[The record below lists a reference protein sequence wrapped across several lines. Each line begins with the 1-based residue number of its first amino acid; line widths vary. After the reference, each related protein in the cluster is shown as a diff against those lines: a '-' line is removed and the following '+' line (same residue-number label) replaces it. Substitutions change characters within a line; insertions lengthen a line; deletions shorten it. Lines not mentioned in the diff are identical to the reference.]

1 MQELR
6 VRNAE
11 MKQRR
16 ANETIQ
22 KQRLRNAEMQ
32 QRRAN
37 KTESISIE
45 ETKVKNNIL
54 IWRFK
59 FLM

>member
-32 QRRAN
+32 QRMAN
-37 KTESISIE
+37 KTIE
-45 ETKVKNNIL
+45 ETKVNNNLL